1 MATGLRQDPGVT
13 QFGEFLRAAR
23 ERRGL
28 TLTQVA
34 STTKIPQRHL
44 DAIEHGD
51 LSVVPEGPY
60 RRGEVKAFAQAVGLD
75 LNVALAQ
82 LEEVVGRPA
91 RNDEAS
97 SSKRTSLVRMRLA
110 TLFAVFAIGVIALML
125 LWSRSLSTA
134 DGAGSPVNVAAP
146 APPPTPVARPRIQP
160 AAATATTAGVKPVAA
175 SPATEAAD
183 GNPAAAIASPLLI
196 VTSDPPGAR
205 VVVDGIGRGSTPLTI
220 EFLPAGEKQV
230 RIVHDGYISDER
242 TVRLA
247 PSEST
252 TLHVELQA
260 VK

>member
-1 MATGLRQDPGVT
+1 MAMEDTRGL

-28 TLTQVA
+28 TLMQVA

-60 RRGEVKAFAQAVGLD
+60 RRGEVRAFAQAVGLD

-82 LEEVVGRPA
+82 LEAVMGRPA
-91 RNDEAS
+91 RSDEAS
-97 SSKRTSLVRMRLA
+97 SSNRTSTVSGRLA
-110 TLFAVFAIGVIALML
+110 AAFGVFTIGVIALML
-125 LWSRSLSTA
+125 LFWSRSLATS
-134 DGAGSPVNVAAP
+134 DGVGSPAKATAPVQTPTPAAP
-146 APPPTPVARPRIQP
+146 PRAQPT
-160 AAATATTAGVKPVAA
+160 AAAATTAGVNPVAA
-175 SPATEAAD
+175 SPVAEASD
-183 GNPAAAIASPLLI
+183 GNPAAVTSAPLLV

-205 VVVDGIGRGSTPLTI
+205 VVVDGIGRGSTPVTI
-220 EFLPAGEKQV
+220 EYLPAGEKQV
-230 RIVHDGYISDER
+230 RIVHDGYMSDER

-247 PSEST
+247 PNQST
-252 TLHVELQA
+252 TLHVELQP